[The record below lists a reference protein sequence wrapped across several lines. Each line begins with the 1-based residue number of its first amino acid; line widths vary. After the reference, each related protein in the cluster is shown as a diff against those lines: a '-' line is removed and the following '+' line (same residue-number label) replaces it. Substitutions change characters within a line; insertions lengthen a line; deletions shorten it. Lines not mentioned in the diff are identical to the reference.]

1 MKNIALYAIAAS
13 LIWTACNPIEERE
26 ELKGSITA
34 DQLKISAVPEIR
46 DGVNSNYVI
55 LNSDGN
61 PCLSSWDYGS
71 GTLIGTGGRVQLL
84 LTGDNEIVY
93 TGLNP
98 DGSKITKTLVVH
110 VDRTY
115 DVAPEWAIFCGSG
128 EKVWKWDDRASAVW
142 GNGGYLS
149 DVAPGWWT
157 VPADGMEEQ
166 TPGEGAG
173 ASMTFSLKGA
183 SLTKHKS
190 DGSKETGTFA
200 FDMSKTTLN
209 AGGDGL
215 WGIGKLNTTRV
226 TVLSGKQPNGG
237 NAPVYSYDILKLT
250 DNELVL
256 GFPEPGAG
264 AWGTAWYWLFKAE

>member
-1 MKNIALYAIAAS
+1 M
-13 LIWTACNPIEERE
+13 ACAPVEDRE

-34 DQLKISAVPEIR
+34 DQLKISAIPEIR

-84 LTGDNEIVY
+84 LTGDNEIIY

-98 DGSKITKTLVVH
+98 DGTKITKTLVVH

-115 DVAPEWAIFCGSG
+115 DVAPEWGIFCGSG
-128 EKVWKWDDRASAVW
+128 EKVWTWDDQAPAVW

-149 DVAPGWWT
+149 NVAPGWWT
-157 VPADGMEEQ
+157 VAVADMEEQ
-166 TPGEGAG
+166 TSGEGAN
-173 ASMTFSLKGA
+173 AHMTFSLKGA
-183 SLTKHKS
+183 ALTKNKS
-190 DGSKETGTFA
+190 DGSTEKGTFS
-200 FDMSKTTLN
+200 FDMTKTTMN
-209 AGGDGL
+209 AGNDGL
-215 WGIGKLNTTRV
+215 WGIGKLTTTRV

-237 NAPVYSYDILKLT
+237 NAPVYSYDILQLT
-250 DNELVL
+250 DNEMVL
-256 GFPEPGAG
+256 GWPEPGAG
-264 AWGTAWYWLFKAE
+264 AWGTAWYWLFRAK